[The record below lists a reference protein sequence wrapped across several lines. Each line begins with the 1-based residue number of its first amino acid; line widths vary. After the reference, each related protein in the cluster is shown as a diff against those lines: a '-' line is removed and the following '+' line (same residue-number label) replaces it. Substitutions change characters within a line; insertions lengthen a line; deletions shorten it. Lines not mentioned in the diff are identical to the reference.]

1 MRFFLT
7 IWNHHPKAH
16 DILQDIVLPIAAGL
30 RDLGH
35 QVEMGAT
42 PPRPGVTNIVI
53 EYFRDPWVLDRLRGL
68 DYVLV
73 GTEMADGGGFNHK
86 RTRTW
91 VRRWHGF
98 GDLAKEAR
106 AIWVICDDGAEG
118 YRHLGPT
125 VQISLGWSPSLE
137 TPPAPGPRD
146 YDLYAYGKLS
156 SPERQRTLQRLRAR
170 LRVVTTELSSRRTR
184 DRLLQR
190 SLFCYGFRPYQ
201 AVAFASTSRIVASLM
216 QGVPV
221 LQERVALTTPL
232 VDALEIVDGA
242 DDVLARWDDLLARRQ
257 QILDRQLAAWRA
269 MPAAAIMAPAVA
281 AMRPARDHRPVAVPR
296 PWLVERFV
304 FLRNLARRLEKR
316 RGAGP

>member
-16 DILQDIVLPIAAGL
+16 DILQDIVQPIAAGL

-35 QVEMGAT
+35 EVEIGAT
-42 PPRPGVTNIVI
+42 PPRRGITNIVI
-53 EYFRDPWVLDRLRGL
+53 EYFRDPWILKRLQGL

-73 GTEMADGGGFNHK
+73 ATELADGSGFNHK
-86 RTRTW
+86 RTPTW
-91 VRRWHGF
+91 IKRWQGF
-98 GDLAKEAR
+98 VELARDAR

-125 VQISLGWSPSLE
+125 AQISLGWSPSLE
-137 TPPAPGPRD
+137 APASSLPPT
-146 YDLYAYGKLS
+146 YDLYAYGKLT
-156 SPERQRTLQRLRAR
+156 SPARQATLKRLGAR
-170 LRVVTTELSSRRTR
+170 LRVAATELSSREER
-184 DRLLQR
+184 DGLLRR

-232 VDALEIVDGA
+232 VEALEIVEGA
-242 DDVLARWDDLLARRQ
+242 EDVLARWDDLVARRPA
-257 QILDRQLAAWRA
+257 ILDRQMAAWRA
-269 MPAAAIMAPAVA
+269 MPAAAVMAPAVA
-281 AMRPARDHRPVAVPR
+281 VMRPARDHGPVVCPR
-296 PWLVERFV
+296 PSLWERSV
-304 FLRNLARRLEKR
+304 LMRNLARRVAKLR
-316 RGAGP
+316 SV